1 MATLSGTAVL
11 SSYMSGNLGP
21 VVGLIAE
28 LTWIVVLIALL
39 WTFGRFVLAAA
50 MEDDV

>member
-1 MATLSGTAVL
+1 
-11 SSYMSGNLGP
+11 MSGNLDP